1 MHRLRAKD
9 TMNVVL
15 RAALVPFEADS
26 SMYTETVELLDE
38 HAEIYP
44 TGAEVWVSMIRLN
57 SRGFRLIKLPF
68 RYILRSP
75 GSQILG

>member
-1 MHRLRAKD
+1 
-9 TMNVVL
+9 MNVVL

-44 TGAEVWVSMIRLN
+44 TGAEVWVSMIRSN
-57 SRGFRLIKLPF
+57 NRAFPHC
-68 RYILRSP
+68 
-75 GSQILG
+75 QIPS

>member
-1 MHRLRAKD
+1 
-9 TMNVVL
+9 MNVVL

-44 TGAEVWVSMIRLN
+44 TGAEVWVCL
-57 SRGFRLIKLPF
+57 L
-68 RYILRSP
+68 YTSP
-75 GSQILG
+75 SPRDS